1 MDAVHRSAKPA
12 KAKDTLKDSSRVS
25 TPKAGPND
33 DAPAKVTGD
42 DIFFKRSELPKM
54 NMRLM
59 TNAMSAKSTTW
70 VPPKE
75 QEVPLLFLRQLFSQ
89 CLRERE
95 RRNEEMKG
103 ELLPAEV
110 FHRVFDRLFFV
121 LHDPQG
127 FEEGSLYDS
136 NGDGWIS
143 WKEFFHVYRR
153 RHIKIK
159 LNFCERV
166 YLAFDSPDPSEASI
180 VARVVSYSVLTAIIF
195 SSVCFILATLPELQ
209 EFQEDG
215 QKPKTADIFGKIDVI
230 CLMLFTFEYI
240 VRLVT
245 CWAVRS
251 ELFEKATLMA
261 LVTGHDPIVLPTSL
275 WRLWSFVM
283 SVPNLI
289 DLAAILPGII
299 GLFLQD
305 SGNGGGF
312 VVLRLIRLTRIFR
325 AFKNPAL
332 TEPVIVIA
340 RTMEQSTKALYVLV
354 FNMFLGIVIFG
365 SLMFLAE
372 GQGKWDPKIRKYLRK
387 GAPIWNPTLLE
398 WEDNYEESPWQS
410 IPSSFWWAIVTAT
423 TVGYGDEFPITP
435 LGKIVSTFTM
445 LFSLIILA
453 LPVGVIGNCF
463 STVWDDYAHERRE
476 MTHVLD
482 KETNYIT
489 ESTQSL
495 DPSCMS
501 NLMLIEI
508 WNDDKTSK
516 PRQCP
521 SNFMGEVKV
530 SMELPMTCQVSKTQI
545 LQLEENHDII
555 QRSVTGRVM
564 VHYKWTPYESD
575 RVYDARVMKGVNPE
589 ADDAPLKPVEED
601 KEEND
606 VGTFDLRGK
615 LDVTLIEGTGL
626 MNLDCAQDVKPPNP
640 YGVVVLY
647 PKNLQGRSGLVP
659 TVWQTQTADG
669 FRRATNSIICC
680 WKDNGARWMA
690 AKAFNFKWCTPR
702 VVEEN
707 WDKKTKNAALRG
719 QILDGENVDE
729 VERKMVLVV
738 DTIKRLSAELRG
750 VKESVHGLA
759 NRVDMLANEGD

>member
-1 MDAVHRSAKPA
+1 MDAAHRPHTK
-12 KAKDTLKDSSRVS
+12 KGKDASKTPPS
-25 TPKAGPND
+25 TPNKPTKDPHDNT
-33 DAPAKVTGD
+33 PAKVSGD
-42 DIFFKRSELPKM
+42 DVLFKGWELPKI

-59 TNAMSAKSTTW
+59 TASMSTKTTTW

-89 CLRERE
+89 CLYERE
-95 RRNEEMKG
+95 KRGEESRE

-127 FEEGSLYDS
+127 FEEGSHYDS
-136 NGDGWIS
+136 NNDGWIS

-153 RHIKIK
+153 RHITIK

-166 YLAFDSPDPSEASI
+166 YLAFDSPDPSDASFL
-180 VARVVSYSVLTAIIF
+180 ARFISYFVLAAIIF
-195 SSVCFILATLPELQ
+195 SSICFILATLPELQ
-209 EFQEDG
+209 DMQGDG
-215 QKPKTADIFGKIDVI
+215 QKPKTAEVFGKIDVI
-230 CLMLFTFEYI
+230 CLMLFTFEYL

-245 CWAVRS
+245 CWGVRS
-251 ELFEKATLMA
+251 ELFEKATLMS
-261 LVTGHDPIVLPTSL
+261 LVTGHDPIVLPSSAT
-275 WRLWSFVM
+275 RLLYFFIAI
-283 SVPNLI
+283 PNLI

-372 GQGKWDPKIRKYLRK
+372 GQGKWDPSQRKYLRK
-387 GAPIWNPTLLE
+387 GAATWNPETLE
-398 WEDNYEESPWQS
+398 WEDYYEPSPWQS

-423 TVGYGDEFPITP
+423 TVGYGDEYPITP

-463 STVWDDYAHERRE
+463 STVWDAYAYERE
-476 MTHVLD
+476 EFTKTLES
-482 KETNYIT
+482 ETNYIT

-501 NLMLIEI
+501 NLMLIEV
-508 WNDDKTSK
+508 WNDDNSDA
-516 PRQCP
+516 RSCP
-521 SNFMGEVKV
+521 SNFMGEVKM

-545 LQLEENHDII
+545 LPLEANHDII
-555 QRSVTGRVM
+555 QRSVVGKLM
-564 VHYKWTPYESD
+564 VHYKWTPYESE
-575 RVYDARVMKGVNPE
+575 RVYDARVLKGIQPE
-589 ADDAPLKPVEED
+589 AGLTEPQPEDD
-601 KEEND
+601 ND

-615 LDVTLIEGTGL
+615 LDITIINAEGL
-626 MNLDCAQDVKPPNP
+626 MNLDCSDHSNPPNP
-640 YGVVVLY
+640 YCVVLLY
-647 PKNLQGRSGLVP
+647 PKNLQGRAGLVP
-659 TVWQTQTADG
+659 TIWRTPSVFG
-669 FRRATNSIICC
+669 SRRVTTPFIC
-680 WKDNGARWMA
+680 WKDNGARWHA
-690 AKAFNFKWCTPR
+690 HRAFNFKWCTPR
-702 VVEEN
+702 VVEDN
-707 WDKKTKNAALRG
+707 WDKTFKEVSKPKMRE
-719 QILDGENVDE
+719 GENGDE
-729 VERKMVLVV
+729 VDKRMVLVV
-738 DTIKRLSAELRG
+738 DTIKRLSAELRT

-759 NRVDMLANEGD
+759 NRVDMLAYEEE